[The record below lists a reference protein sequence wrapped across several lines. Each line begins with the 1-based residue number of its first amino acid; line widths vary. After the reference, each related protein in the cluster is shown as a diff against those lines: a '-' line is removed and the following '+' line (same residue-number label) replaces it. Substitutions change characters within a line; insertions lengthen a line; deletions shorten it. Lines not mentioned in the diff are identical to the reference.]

1 MVFAGLLG
9 DIARK
14 TMTKAAPKLQAAV
27 PPAEPPAAPPAEA
40 TGASEAEPDTA
51 AAPKA

>member
-14 TMTKAAPKLQAAV
+14 TMSKPAAPKLQAAV
-27 PPAEPPAAPPAEA
+27 PKAEPEAAEA
-40 TGASEAEPDTA
+40 TGASEAEPNTA
-51 AAPKA
+51 PAPKE